1 MSNNPSRSRKFDLP
15 VVVDPPRRVC
25 VQIEVPDDPAHWS
38 AFWGAL
44 DTLCLGYA
52 WADDSAHTA
61 REVIQVWRKVIEAA
75 APNNCAQPISVG
87 ADEGVEQM
95 IRQNPDNPCLLESSI
110 DGVHWCAFA
119 DLSKCLPAPSQPGVG
134 AEQPAPGGG
143 CVTYQA
149 TLVAQGQWLVPT
161 LVSTGDTIQ
170 LVNPVGATNDGG
182 TVKWW
187 CPDGIQF
194 VAGVCVGAVAFDGG
208 DPVPTAGHMSVIAL
222 INGTYYPLSESLFT
236 VPAGISNEQVVLQV
250 NDSDL
255 SNNKGTIN
263 MGVTVCNNSAGT
275 WSHTFNFVTGQNGWL
290 PIATGV
296 GDGAV
301 YTAGVGFEDTRD
313 NFGANNYRGV
323 LIHRAVSPS
332 STITSITVN
341 YSRTAGT
348 VFASGDFHN
357 IAYNAGIHLINTPI
371 QNDPANPYA
380 WIGSQGGVT
389 DIQVVLYCGNDN
401 TGSDPGGTLTV
412 TSVTVNGT
420 GANPFA

>member
-1 MSNNPSRSRKFDLP
+1 MSGNPSRSRKFDLP
-15 VVVDPPRRVC
+15 AVVDPPRRVC

-61 REVIQVWRKVIEAA
+61 REVIQVWRKVIEAV
-75 APNNCAQPISVG
+75 APNNCAQPISIG

-95 IRQNPDNPCLLESSI
+95 IRQSPDNPCLLETSI

-119 DLSKCLPAPSQPGVG
+119 DLSLCFPAPSQPGVG
-134 AEQPAPGGG
+134 AEQPQSGGG

-149 TLVAQGQWLVPT
+149 TLAAQGQWLVPT

-170 LVNPVGATNDGG
+170 LVNPIGATNDGG

-194 VAGVCVGAVAFDGG
+194 IAGVCVGSVVLDGS
-208 DPVPTAGHMSVIAL
+208 DPIPTAGHMSVIAL
-222 INGTYYPLSESLFT
+222 INGSYYPLSESLFT
-236 VPAGISNEQVVLQV
+236 VPSGISNEQVVLQV

-255 SNNKGTIN
+255 SNNKGAIN
-263 MGVTVCNNSAGT
+263 MGVKVCNNSTGE
-275 WSHTFNFVTGQNGWL
+275 WSHTSNFITVQDGWA
-290 PIATGV
+290 PVATGV

-301 YTAGVGFEDTRD
+301 YTPGVGWEDTLD
-313 NFGANNYRGV
+313 SFPTNTYRGV
-323 LIHRAVSPS
+323 LIERNFSPA
-332 STITSITVN
+332 TVLTSVTVN
-341 YSRTAGT
+341 FTRTVGAIS
-348 VFASGDFHN
+348 ASGDFHN
-357 IAYNAGIHLINTPI
+357 ITRNGPVVLIETPI

-380 WIGSQGGVT
+380 WIGSTSGVSNL
-389 DIQVVLYCGNDN
+389 QVVLYCGFNA
-401 TGSDPGGTLTV
+401 GSADPGGTLTV
-412 TSVTVNGT
+412 SSIVLTGT
-420 GANPFA
+420 GTNPFA